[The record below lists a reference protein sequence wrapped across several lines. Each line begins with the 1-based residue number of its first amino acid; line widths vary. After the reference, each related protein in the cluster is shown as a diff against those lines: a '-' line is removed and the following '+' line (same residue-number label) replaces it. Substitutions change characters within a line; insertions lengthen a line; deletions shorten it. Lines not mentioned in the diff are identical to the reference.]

1 MKKSLEYTL
10 VYNGEHIDRG
20 RQLKSIDRGRQLK
33 NIDRGNYF
41 KSIGR
46 GGQFPRDFSLNY
58 MIRW

>member
-46 GGQFPRDFSLNY
+46 GGQFPRDFSLN
-58 MIRW
+58 